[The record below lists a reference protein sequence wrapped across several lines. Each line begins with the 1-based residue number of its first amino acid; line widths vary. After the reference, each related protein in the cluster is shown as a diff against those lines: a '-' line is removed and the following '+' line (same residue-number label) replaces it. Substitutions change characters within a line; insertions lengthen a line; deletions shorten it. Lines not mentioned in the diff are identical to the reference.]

1 MTRRTRRALRQTTLD
16 VAITVTNAD
25 SAQYKVDNG
34 EWVDFSDIATATV
47 GKDTEI
53 GAYTTLTVSATTAPI
68 TTEPTTVPETTEPTT
83 APITTEPTSVPPVS
97 VILGDVNGDK
107 EVNVK
112 DATIIQKVSAEIL
125 TLSAEYA
132 KAADIDGDGSI
143 TIKDATF
150 VQKYIAGISTGYN
163 IGTAI

>member
-107 EVNVK
+107 EVYVK
-112 DATIIQKVSAEIL
+112 YATIIQKVSAEIL
-125 TLSAEYA
+125 TLSAEYV
-132 KAADIDGDGSI
+132 KAADIDGDGNI
-143 TIKDATF
+143 NIKDATL
-150 VQKYIAGISTGYN
+150 VQKYIAGIDTDYN
-163 IGTAI
+163 IGSAI

>member
-68 TTEPTTVPETTEPTT
+68 TTEPT
-83 APITTEPTSVPPVS
+83 SVPPVS

-107 EVNVK
+107 EVYVK
-112 DATIIQKVSAEIL
+112 YATIIQKVSAEIL
-125 TLSAEYA
+125 TLSAEYV
-132 KAADIDGDGSI
+132 KAADIDGDGNI
-143 TIKDATF
+143 NIKDATL
-150 VQKYIAGISTGYN
+150 VQKYIAGIDTDYN
-163 IGTAI
+163 IGSAI

>member
-68 TTEPTTVPETTEPTT
+68 TTEPT
-83 APITTEPTSVPPVS
+83 SVPPVS

-112 DATIIQKVSAEIL
+112 DATIIQKASAEIL
-125 TLSAEYA
+125 TLSAEYV

-150 VQKYIAGISTGYN
+150 VQKYIAGIDTGYN
-163 IGTAI
+163 IGSAI